1 MTFLVFIFIIFV
13 RECTHVGEGQR
24 EGGTE
29 DLKQLLPDSS
39 KPDVVL
45 EANVGLHSTNPEIM
59 T

>member
-1 MTFLVFIFIIFV
+1 M
-13 RECTHVGEGQR
+13 GEGQR